1 MGVVQGMAPKDHQDS
16 PDQVVGGYN
25 LTSSSPGVAPSVGGY
40 PSPHYTGTLL
50 SPKNKLKQSLEDAG
64 VGPMTPLGDSDK
76 DRSLDNDG
84 GEETETAPEAEDE
97 GQDDSVTRCIC
108 DFTHDDGYMICCD
121 KCSVWQHV
129 VCMGLDKNNIPD
141 EYLCEKCSPRPVDR
155 KRAKALQKAI
165 AKEQKERFAK
175 LRQAGQAPDSSDDEK
190 NKSGLTGLDKS
201 RKPFTTPGR
210 KFGGK
215 KALEKKLLEGKKLI
229 KKTHKR
235 RTHRDSGVRVNTESS
250 SPGSPAKR
258 TQVKDG
264 SPRKSL
270 PRRSLSGSDGETEA
284 EESGPGETLSLRSW
298 IDNYEEAVTNH
309 YSPELRA
316 RLMGAKLPSNF
327 FKPKD
332 VSGIRCNVSLR
343 GNGLKVLTANSYI
356 PCDTAVIECRGKYM
370 LNNPGLNKASRS
382 NPYVL
387 QHRLGSDLEVLVD
400 GTTYGND
407 SRFCRR
413 ASPSTGESNAV
424 IRHHLEKGS
433 LHLYIVASKNIEK
446 NHEILLPPLE
456 RKNGFV
462 EEDVKEMSIAEE
474 LREIKK
480 ASSGKLVNGSV
491 EGGRRKL
498 LNKKRVAKREVAK
511 KKDDVSSSD
520 EDDDVRAERE
530 VRIAKEKE
538 RLARQREQRG

>member
-84 GEETETAPEAEDE
+84 GEETETAPEAEE
-97 GQDDSVTRCIC
+97 ENQDDAVTRCIC
-108 DFTHDDGYMICCD
+108 EFLHDDGYMICCD

-141 EYLCEKCSPRPVDR
+141 EYLCEKCSPRPIDR
-155 KRAKALQKAI
+155 KRAKALQKAR
-165 AKEQKERFAK
+165 AKEIYNRMQP
-175 LRQAGQAPDSSDDEK
+175 QAGPRDSSEDEK
-190 NKSGLTGLDKS
+190 SRTNSGLPNSDKN
-201 RKPFTTPGR
+201 RKPFSSLGGSR
-210 KFGGK
+210 KFNGK
-215 KALEKKLLEGKKLI
+215 KALEKKLLEGKKLL
-229 KKTHKR
+229 KKPHKR
-235 RTHRDSGVRVNTESS
+235 RVFKEGSGPRSNSGAGGDSS
-250 SPGSPAKR
+250 SPGVGAGSPTKK
-258 TQVKDG
+258 TG
-264 SPRKSL
+264 GGGGSLSPRKNL
-270 PRRSLSGSDGETEA
+270 QRKSLSATDAETEP
-284 EESGPGETLSLRSW
+284 EEAQGETLSLRSW

-316 RLMGAKLPSNF
+316 RLTGAKLPTNF

-332 VSGIRCNVSLR
+332 VNGIRCNVSLR

-356 PCDTAVIECRGKYM
+356 PNDTPVIECRGKYM
-370 LNNPGLNKASRS
+370 LNSAHLNKASKN

-387 QHRLGSDLEVLVD
+387 QHRLSQELEVLVD

-413 ASPSTGESNAV
+413 ASSSTGESNAV

-446 NHEILLPPLE
+446 NH
-456 RKNGFV
+456 
-462 EEDVKEMSIAEE
+462 A
-474 LREIKK
+474 
-480 ASSGKLVNGSV
+480 
-491 EGGRRKL
+491 
-498 LNKKRVAKREVAK
+498 
-511 KKDDVSSSD
+511 
-520 EDDDVRAERE
+520 
-530 VRIAKEKE
+530 
-538 RLARQREQRG
+538 